1 MDAKITKSRLGLLL
15 SYDWIKIIAICV
27 AAVLVWALL
36 YTMLATRAT
45 NGQRFEIYSYL
56 NVRMDSSALGD
67 LEELR
72 EKKALSEDVLDFS
85 TYTLN
90 QEGYEDMILQA
101 HFAAGQGDVMFA
113 PNLPSTTDSDGNVTY
128 AGLTDFLASYR
139 TNAVWLGEDGY
150 SEGGNV
156 LYAKSYFTQCEEYLG
171 RFFKDAS
178 GAADF
183 AEGTLDKAAAEANYR
198 ARIKGDKRYKNE
210 AQRLAGLE
218 KEYGRLEALRAS
230 YVKVLGWVS
239 NDSSEDPIELCTV
252 TVTGQDE
259 NGQEQTADW
268 TYAFDL
274 SNLEELTKFVSRP
287 AQEGEIEGVA
297 EGTYI
302 SDKMCMVILSG
313 GSAGEEDMRY
323 EPITFLTY
331 LADTFDKK
339 EA

>member
-67 LEELR
+67 LEEMR

-113 PNLPSTTDSDGNVTY
+113 PNLSSTTDSDGNVTY
-128 AGLTDFLASYR
+128 AGLTDFLASLPYER
-139 TNAVWLGEDGY
+139 GMAGRRRIFGRAGTYCTRRVISRNAKNIWADF
-150 SEGGNV
+150 S
-156 LYAKSYFTQCEEYLG
+156 KTRRG
-171 RFFKDAS
+171 R
-178 GAADF
+178 ADF

-198 ARIKGDKRYKNE
+198 ARIKGGQALQERS
-210 AQRLAGLE
+210 AAPGGLE

-230 YVKVLGWVS
+230 YVKVLDWVS

-297 EGTYI
+297 AGTYI
-302 SDKMCMVILSG
+302 SDNYTYIYCG